1 MRPVDVL
8 VARLGL
14 NVRDVAL
21 YEQALTHDSYL
32 HEHRDSVTGHNERLE
47 FLGDAVIALV
57 VSDALFHRR
66 AGDDEGVL
74 SPRRAMIVSES
85 GLAAIARRLGLGEL
99 VRVGEGES
107 RRDARTRASML
118 ASALEAVVGAIFLDL
133 GFDAARDWLLR
144 VAAPELTADSP
155 VSTLKSGKSQ
165 LQELTQRTNRG
176 RPIYRI
182 AQTTGPDHEKYFQVE
197 VSVAGS
203 VVAVGGGRSQKAAE
217 NVAADA
223 ALVALGTQ
231 PTIVDELR
239 ADDRGDDEPP
249 SGGARSN
256 RSGRA

>member
-14 NVRDVAL
+14 QVRDVAL

-32 HEHRDSVTGHNERLE
+32 HEHRDSVAGHNERLE

-57 VSDALFHRR
+57 VSEALFHRR
-66 AGDDEGVL
+66 ESDDEGVL
-74 SPRRAMIVSES
+74 SPRRALIVSES
-85 GLAAIARRLGLGEL
+85 GLAAIGRRLGLGEL

-118 ASALEAVVGAIFLDL
+118 ASAFEAVVGAIYLDL
-133 GFDAARDWLLR
+133 GFDSVREWLLE

-155 VSTLKSGKSQ
+155 LSILKSGKSQ

-176 RPIYRI
+176 RPSYRI
-182 AQTTGPDHEKYFQVE
+182 VQTTGPDHEKLFQVE
-197 VSVAGS
+197 VTVSGS
-203 VVAVGGGRSQKAAE
+203 VVGIGEGRSQKSAE

-223 ALVALGTQ
+223 ALVALGMPPATA
-231 PTIVDELR
+231 DEPR
-239 ADDRGDDEPP
+239 ADGHADDEEPA
-249 SGGARSN
+249 GRARSN
-256 RSGRA
+256 RSSRA